1 MSIVRRNGE
10 EKVLR
15 KKLFGGE
22 GEAEMHVILDGEAEM
37 YGKGRVFNR
46 VVLAPGAEVAW
57 HVHHGDG
64 ECYYVL
70 KGVGTYSDNGEIIT
84 MRPGDMSFVGDG
96 EGHSMKNNGSED
108 LEMIALILYV

>member
-15 KKLFGGE
+15 KKMFGGE
-22 GEAEMHVILDGEAEM
+22 GEAEMHVILDGAAEM

-46 VVLAPGAEVAW
+46 VVLSPGAEVAW
-57 HVHHGDG
+57 HVHQGDG

-70 KGVGTYSDNGEIIT
+70 KGEGTYSDNGRIIT
-84 MRPGDMSFVGDG
+84 MRPGDMSFVGEG
-96 EGHSMKNNGSED
+96 EGHSMRNDGSED

>member
-1 MSIVRRNGE
+1 MSVIRRKDE
-10 EKVLR
+10 VPVEM
-15 KKLFGGE
+15 KKMFGGA
-22 GEAEMHVILDGEAEM
+22 GEVEHHRLLLGAEEM

-46 VVLAPGAEVAW
+46 VVLAPGCEVAW

-70 KGVGTYSDNGEIIT
+70 KGEGTYSDNGNIIT

-96 EGHSMKNNGSED
+96 EGHSMRNDGSED

>member
-10 EKVLR
+10 ERVFS
-15 KKLFGGE
+15 KKMFGGE
-22 GEAEMHVILDGEAEM
+22 GEAEMHVILDGESEM

-70 KGVGTYSDNGEIIT
+70 KGEGTYSANGTLIT
-84 MRPGDMSFVGDG
+84 MGPGDMSFVGDG
-96 EGHSMKNNGSED
+96 EGHSMKNTGREN

>member
-10 EKVLR
+10 EPVVR
-15 KKLFGGE
+15 KKMFGGD
-22 GEAEMHVILDGEAEM
+22 GEAEMHVILKAPEEM

-46 VVLAPGAEVAW
+46 VVLAPGCEIAW
-57 HVHHGDG
+57 HIHQGDG

-70 KGVGTYSDNGEIIT
+70 KGEGTYSDNGKLIT

-96 EGHSMKNNGSED
+96 EGHSMRNDGSED

>member
-15 KKLFGGE
+15 KKMFGGE
-22 GEAEMHVILDGEAEM
+22 GEAEMHVILKAPEEM

-57 HVHHGDG
+57 HVHRGDG
-64 ECYYVL
+64 ECYYIL
-70 KGVGTYSDNGEIIT
+70 KGEGLYSDNGELIT

-96 EGHSMKNNGSED
+96 EGHSMKNVGSED
-108 LEMIALILYV
+108 LEMIALILYA

>member
-15 KKLFGGE
+15 KKMFGGE

-37 YGKGRVFNR
+37 FGKGRVFNR

-57 HVHHGDG
+57 HVHHGTANATTSSRARAATATTARSSP
-64 ECYYVL
+64 CAPA
-70 KGVGTYSDNGEIIT
+70 T
-84 MRPGDMSFVGDG
+84 
-96 EGHSMKNNGSED
+96 
-108 LEMIALILYV
+108 

>member
-1 MSIVRRNGE
+1 MSFVRRNGE
-10 EKVLR
+10 EQVLR
-15 KKLFGGE
+15 KKMFGGA
-22 GEAEMHVILDGEAEM
+22 GEAEMHVLLKAPEEM

-46 VVLAPGAEVAW
+46 VVLAPGAEIAW

-70 KGVGTYSDNGEIIT
+70 KGECEYSDNGRLVT
-84 MRPGDMSFVGDG
+84 MHPGDVSFVGDG
-96 EGHSMKNNGSED
+96 EGHSAKNTGSED

>member
-10 EKVLR
+10 EPVIRR
-15 KKLFGGE
+15 KMFGGE
-22 GEAEMHVILDGEAEM
+22 GEAEMHVILKAPEEM

-57 HVHHGDG
+57 HVHRGDG
-64 ECYYVL
+64 ECYYIL
-70 KGVGTYSDNGEIIT
+70 KGEGLYSDNGELIT

-96 EGHSMKNNGSED
+96 EGHSMKNVGSED
-108 LEMIALILYV
+108 LEMIALILYA

>member
-1 MSIVRRNGE
+1 MIRHSE
-10 EKVLR
+10 EKIVES
-15 KKLFGGE
+15 KKLFNGA
-22 GEAEMHVILDGEAEM
+22 GEAEMHKILNGADEM

-46 VVLAPGAEVAW
+46 VVLAPGSEVAW

-64 ECYYVL
+64 ECYYIL
-70 KGVGTYSDNGEIIT
+70 KGEGTYSDNGNIIT

-96 EGHSMKNNGSED
+96 EGHSMRNDGGED

>member
-15 KKLFGGE
+15 KKMFGGE

-64 ECYYVL
+64 E
-70 KGVGTYSDNGEIIT
+70 
-84 MRPGDMSFVGDG
+84 
-96 EGHSMKNNGSED
+96 GHSMKNNGSED

>member
-15 KKLFGGE
+15 KKMFGGE

-37 YGKGRVFNR
+37 FGKGRVFNR

-70 KGVGTYSDNGEIIT
+70 KIT

-108 LEMIALILYV
+108 LEMIALILYC

>member
-10 EKVLR
+10 EPVIR
-15 KKLFGGE
+15 KKMFGGE
-22 GEAEMHVILDGEAEM
+22 GEAEMHVILKAPEEM

-70 KGVGTYSDNGEIIT
+70 KGKGEYSDNGT
-84 MRPGDMSFVGDG
+84 PVTVGPGDVTFVDDG
-96 EGHSMKNNGSED
+96 EGHSLKNIGDED
-108 LEMIALILYV
+108 LVSVALILYK